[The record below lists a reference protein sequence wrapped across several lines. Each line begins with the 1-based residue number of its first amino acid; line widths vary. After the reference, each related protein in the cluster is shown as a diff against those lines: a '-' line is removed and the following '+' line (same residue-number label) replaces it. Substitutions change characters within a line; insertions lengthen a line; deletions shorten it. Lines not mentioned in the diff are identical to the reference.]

1 MSVIQEIC
9 DRVAIIDGGLIA
21 EEGGVEEIFRAPKTK
36 IGQELV
42 MHEGTNREAYTGKL
56 PYSYR
61 LVFKGGSENE
71 PVLGQMMI
79 ELKNVVN
86 IWRQIQ
92 ERLKIKPLVRCW
104 CSSPR
109 KRKFARK

>member
-1 MSVIQEIC
+1 
-9 DRVAIIDGGLIA
+9 
-21 EEGGVEEIFRAPKTK
+21 
-36 IGQELV
+36 

-86 IWRQIQ
+86 ILAANTRTIENQAFGQ
-92 ERLKIKPLVRCW
+92 MVVQF
-104 CSSPR
+104 PR
-109 KRKFARK
+109 KRKFAKK